1 MVEIAQARLQLLVGA
16 HRQTFGQLP
25 AIIAQAP
32 GRINLIGEHTDYN
45 DGFVLPAAIDRDV
58 VLVATP
64 RPDRRLR
71 IQSLNAEGLADLDLD
86 ELAASGEWH
95 DYAAGVADALGRAG
109 YRLFGLDATVAGT
122 VPLGGGLSSSAAL
135 EVATAFAFSLASDLS
150 VTERE
155 LALLCQRAENDFVG
169 AKVGVMDQF
178 VSVFGRPDHA
188 IHLDCRS
195 LETRPIPL
203 PLGEHGLALV
213 VCDSGVKHAIA
224 GGEYNRRR
232 QECAG
237 AVAILKGK
245 YPEILNLRDVTPAM
259 LRAAS
264 GLFGPD
270 DQIPL
275 RRARHVVSENARVEQ
290 TIDALKRA
298 DWAAVGSALWAS
310 HASLRDDYAVSVPEI
325 DALVEIAR
333 GVRGVLGAR
342 LMGGGFGGSTL
353 TLLHRDVL
361 DPFTAAVAA
370 EYPTRAGREAT
381 VYPVTI
387 VGGARVG
394 WVELGENE
402 QPGGETAGN

>member
-1 MVEIAQARLQLLVGA
+1 MADIEQARLQMLVGA

-25 AIIAQAP
+25 TIVAQAP
-32 GRINLIGEHTDYN
+32 GRVNLIGEHTDYN

-86 ELAASGEWH
+86 ELEANDAWH
-95 DYAAGVADALGRAG
+95 DYAAGVADALQRGG

-135 EVATAFAFSLASDLS
+135 EVATAFALALASDLS
-150 VTERE
+150 ITERE
-155 LALLCQRAENDFVG
+155 IALLCQKAENDFVG

-178 VSVFGRPDHA
+178 VSVFGQPDHA
-188 IHLDCRS
+188 IFLDCRT

-203 PLGEHGLALV
+203 PLQANDLALV
-213 VCDSGVKHAIA
+213 VCDSGVKHALA

-237 AVAILKGK
+237 AVTILKGK
-245 YPEILNLRDVTPAM
+245 YPEIDNLRDVTSSM
-259 LRAAS
+259 LRAAVDR
-264 GLFGPD
+264 FGAD
-270 DQIPL
+270 DQTLL

-290 TIDALKRA
+290 TIAALRRN
-298 DWAAVGSALWAS
+298 DWSAVGSALWAS
-310 HASLRDDYAVSVPEI
+310 HASLRDDYEVSVPEI
-325 DALVEIAR
+325 NALVEIAR

-353 TLLHRDVL
+353 TLVRRDAI
-361 DPFTAAVAA
+361 DAFTAAVAA
-370 EYPTRAGREAT
+370 EYPQQTGQEAT
-381 VYPVTI
+381 VYPVEI

-394 WVELGENE
+394 WVELSDNE
-402 QPGGETAGN
+402 AG

>member
-1 MVEIAQARLQLLVGA
+1 MADIDQARLQVLVGA
-16 HRQTFGQLP
+16 HRQTFGHLP
-25 AIIAQAP
+25 AIVAQAP

-45 DGFVLPAAIDRDV
+45 DGFVLPAAIDRDIV
-58 VLVATP
+58 MVATP

-86 ELAASGEWH
+86 ELEASDAWH
-95 DYAAGVADALGRAG
+95 DYAAGVADALQRGG

-135 EVATAFAFSLASDLS
+135 EVATAFALALASDLS
-150 VTERE
+150 ITERE
-155 LALLCQRAENDFVG
+155 LALLCQKAENDFVG

-178 VSVFGRPDHA
+178 VSVFGQPDHA
-188 IHLDCRS
+188 IYLDCRT

-203 PLGEHGLALV
+203 PLRANDLALV

-237 AVAILKGK
+237 AVTILKKK
-245 YPEILNLRDVTPAM
+245 YPEIDNLRDVTPAM

-264 GLFGPD
+264 DLFGAN
-270 DQIPL
+270 DQTLL

-290 TIDALKRA
+290 AIDALKRN
-298 DWAAVGSALWAS
+298 DWGAVGAAIWAS
-310 HASLRDDYAVSVPEI
+310 HASLRDDYEVSVPEI
-325 DALVEIAR
+325 NALVEIAR
-333 GVRGVLGAR
+333 GVRGVLGSR

-353 TLLHRDVL
+353 TLLRRDAI
-361 DPFTAAVAA
+361 DAFTAAVAA
-370 EYPTRAGREAT
+370 EYPQQTGQEAT
-381 VYPVTI
+381 VYPVEI

-394 WVELGENE
+394 WVELGESE
-402 QPGGETAGN
+402 GN

>member
-1 MVEIAQARLQLLVGA
+1 MADIDQARLQMLVGA

-45 DGFVLPAAIDRDV
+45 DGFVLPAAIDRDIV
-58 VLVATP
+58 MVATP

-86 ELAASGEWH
+86 ELAAGDAWH
-95 DYAAGVADALGRAG
+95 DYAAGVADALQRGG

-135 EVATAFAFSLASDLS
+135 EVATALALALASDLS
-150 VTERE
+150 ITERE

-178 VSVFGRPDHA
+178 VSVFGQPDHA
-188 IHLDCRS
+188 IYLDCRS
-195 LETRPIPL
+195 LEIRPVPL
-203 PLGEHGLALV
+203 PLQANDLALV

-237 AVAILKGK
+237 SVTILKGK
-245 YPEILNLRDVTPAM
+245 YPEIANLRDVTPAM
-259 LRAAS
+259 LRAAA
-264 GLFGPD
+264 GIFGPD
-270 DQIPL
+270 DQIL
-275 RRARHVVSENARVEQ
+275 MRRARHVVSENARVEQ
-290 TIDALKRA
+290 AIDALKRN
-298 DWAAVGSALWAS
+298 DWSAVGAAIWAS
-310 HASLRDDYAVSVPEI
+310 HASLRDDYEVSVPEI

-333 GVRGVLGAR
+333 GVRGVLGSR

-353 TLLHRDVL
+353 TLLRRDAL
-361 DPFTAAVAA
+361 DTFTAAVAA
-370 EYPTRAGREAT
+370 EYPQQTGQEAT
-381 VYPVTI
+381 VYPVEI

-394 WVELGENE
+394 WVELGE
-402 QPGGETAGN
+402 GS

>member
-1 MVEIAQARLQLLVGA
+1 MVEIDQARLQMLVGA
-16 HRQTFGQLP
+16 HRQTFGHLP
-25 AIIAQAP
+25 TIVAQAP

-86 ELAASGEWH
+86 ELEESDSWH
-95 DYAAGVADALGRAG
+95 DYAAGVADALQRGG

-135 EVATAFAFSLASDLS
+135 EVATAFALALASDLS
-150 VTERE
+150 ITERE
-155 LALLCQRAENDFVG
+155 LALLCQKAENDFVG

-178 VSVFGRPDHA
+178 VSVFGQPDHA
-188 IHLDCRS
+188 IYLDCRT
-195 LETRPIPL
+195 LETRPILL
-203 PLGEHGLALV
+203 PLRANDLALV

-237 AVAILKGK
+237 AVTILKKK
-245 YPEILNLRDVTPAM
+245 YPEIHNLRDVTPAM
-259 LRAAS
+259 FRAA
-264 GLFGPD
+264 GDLFGAND
-270 DQIPL
+270 RTLL

-290 TIDALKRA
+290 AIDALKRN
-298 DWAAVGSALWAS
+298 DWSAVGAAIWAS
-310 HASLRDDYAVSVPEI
+310 HASLRDDYEVSVPEI

-333 GVRGVLGAR
+333 GVRGVLGSR

-353 TLLHRDVL
+353 TLLHRDAI
-361 DPFTAAVAA
+361 DTFTAAVAA
-370 EYPTRAGREAT
+370 EYPQQTGQEAT
-381 VYPVTI
+381 VYPVEI

-394 WVELGENE
+394 WVELGDNE
-402 QPGGETAGN
+402 GS

>member
-1 MVEIAQARLQLLVGA
+1 MAEIEQARLQLLVGA
-16 HRQTFGQLP
+16 HRQTFGHLP

-86 ELAASGEWH
+86 ELEQSGEWH
-95 DYAAGVADALGRAG
+95 DYAAGVAAIMERAG

-135 EVATAFAFSLASDLS
+135 EVATAFALALASDLS
-150 VTERE
+150 ITERE
-155 LALLCQRAENDFVG
+155 IALLCQRAENEFVG

-178 VSVFGRPDHA
+178 VSVFGQPEHA

-195 LETRPIPL
+195 LETQAIPL
-203 PLGEHGLALV
+203 PLSANGLALV
-213 VCDSGVKHAIA
+213 VCDSGVKHALA

-237 AVAILKGK
+237 AVTILKGK
-245 YPEILNLRDVTPAM
+245 YPEITNLRDVTPAM
-259 LRAAS
+259 LRAA
-264 GLFGPD
+264 GRQFGPD
-270 DQIPL
+270 DQTLL
-275 RRARHVVSENARVEQ
+275 RRARHVVSETARVER

-298 DWAAVGSALWAS
+298 DWDAVGSALWAS
-310 HASLRDDYAVSVPEI
+310 HASLSDDYEVSVPEI

-333 GVRGVLGAR
+333 GTRGVLGSR

-353 TLLHRDVL
+353 TLLREDAVER
-361 DPFTAAVAA
+361 FTAAIAA
-370 EYPTRAGREAT
+370 DYPAKADHEAT
-381 VYPVTI
+381 VYPVAI

-394 WVELGENE
+394 WVELGDNE
-402 QPGGETAGN
+402 SA